1 MHYEHCNYSRF
12 VRLGYCTVN
21 MIDCF
26 LTINAARK
34 HEGFLS
40 MKVSMN
46 GDFVDNKTSEEQ
58 LLWHEGEGEPATG
71 SGQKWGRKANGWS
84 GKRAK
89 YTGF

>member
-1 MHYEHCNYSRF
+1 
-12 VRLGYCTVN
+12 
-21 MIDCF
+21 
-26 LTINAARK
+26 
-34 HEGFLS
+34 
-40 MKVSMN
+40 MN

-89 YTGF
+89 YTGFYIVCLI

>member
-1 MHYEHCNYSRF
+1 
-12 VRLGYCTVN
+12 

-26 LTINAARK
+26 LTIKYARK

-40 MKVSMN
+40 MKVGMN

-84 GKRAK
+84 GKGTKLAK
-89 YTGF
+89 YTGY

>member
-1 MHYEHCNYSRF
+1 
-12 VRLGYCTVN
+12 
-21 MIDCF
+21 
-26 LTINAARK
+26 
-34 HEGFLS
+34 

-84 GKRAK
+84 GKRA
-89 YTGF
+89 TLDFRLFV

>member
-1 MHYEHCNYSRF
+1 
-12 VRLGYCTVN
+12 
-21 MIDCF
+21 
-26 LTINAARK
+26 
-34 HEGFLS
+34 

-84 GKRAK
+84 GKKALSQRELKQSSLAK
-89 YTGF
+89 YTGLFV